1 MTSYL
6 KSTEKEFTIG
16 KTGTIAGIYDRFV
29 NFYSKEGYEF
39 LIGIIIIT
47 RHNLPANAVASLNN
61 QQMLTLTL
69 ESLLV
74 HYFAYIKPDNRLYNK
89 SLHPGSQSMP
99 YAGGVIYIAVKT
111 CPIDFQLIYIIQHM
125 LHRTK
130 TNTIVRHY
138 SYLTNSSSASHTTS

>member
-69 ESLLV
+69 ESLLI
-74 HYFAYIKPDNRLYNK
+74 HYFAYIKPDNRLDNK
-89 SLHPGSQSMP
+89 SLTSRISIYAIRRRCYIHSSKNMSRRFSINIHHPA
-99 YAGGVIYIAVKT
+99 YA
-111 CPIDFQLIYIIQHM
+111 
-125 LHRTK
+125 
-130 TNTIVRHY
+130 
-138 SYLTNSSSASHTTS
+138 S